1 MKAFMNCFLCQSL
14 QKEIFTYVESFNFP
28 LVYYQC
34 ENCGLIFQSLEE
46 SQAADP
52 EFYAET
58 YRKIYQSS
66 ETPTLKDLWV
76 QEQRAEHVMR
86 LLTGQKTEKPARILD
101 IGASS
106 GILLNAFQEAF
117 GGQVTGVEPGDAY
130 RGFAE
135 QSGLEMF
142 PSLDALIKSAPER
155 YDLVSLMHVLEHLPD
170 PLGTLRIIR
179 KNLLADDGCLL
190 IEVPN
195 FYAHD
200 SFELAHL
207 TCFTPHSLK
216 ALVRQ
221 AGYQVVLFDAHGEPR
236 SSLLNLYLTLLA
248 KPLPE
253 SVAVEPI
260 RRDQCVRFKRRM
272 GFLYRRVAQK
282 LFPQQ
287 AWRPLPN
294 ENES

>member
-1 MKAFMNCFLCQSL
+1 MNCFLCQSP
-14 QKEIFTYVESFNFP
+14 QKDIFTHVESFGFP

-34 ENCGLIFQSLEE
+34 NNCGLIFQSPGE

-66 ETPTLKDLWV
+66 ETPIQKDLWV
-76 QEQRAEHVMR
+76 QEQRAEHVMH
-86 LLTGQKTEKPARILD
+86 LLTGLKMEKPARILD

-106 GILLNAFQEAF
+106 GVLLNAFQEAF
-117 GGQVTGVEPGDAY
+117 GSKVTGVEPGDAY
-130 RGFAE
+130 REFAE
-135 QSGLEMF
+135 KNGLEMF
-142 PSLDALIKSAPER
+142 PSLDALIESAPER
-155 YDLVSLMHVLEHLPD
+155 YDLVSLMHVMEHLTD
-170 PLGTLRIIR
+170 PTGTLRMIR

-216 ALVRQ
+216 AMVRQ
-221 AGYQVVLFDAHGEPR
+221 AGYQVFSFHTHGEPR

-253 SVAVEPI
+253 SASVEPI
-260 RRDQCVRFKRRM
+260 HRDRCVRFKRQV
-272 GFLYRRVAQK
+272 GFLYRRVVQK
-282 LFPQQ
+282 LFPQA
-287 AWRPLPN
+287 AWRSLPK